1 VTLPMKCLCENNKI
15 DCQAC
20 IEQAKKNWHEFS
32 ARNPGASP
40 GQLMELAI
48 EKDLPEVVFG
58 ILQNADLN
66 INAVCDP
73 SRYGSQSP
81 MMTALLAN
89 NKRMFALITAQLN
102 FDLASSLPA
111 YEQWVWVRTCSLEML
126 LQYIEMPGVDINQKD
141 GNGKALLHEVV
152 TDLTSEDKLLALLR
166 QPNVII
172 DIQQVDG
179 TTPLYRAA
187 LAGNANAFEQLLDK
201 GADINNRNNDNGW
214 TSLMC
219 AAAANYIAVAEK
231 ILSHANAD
239 INLADDN
246 LNTALHIAARGGHVQ
261 IVELLLKRP
270 DIQINLKNNTGATAL
285 AEAGLTGHAEVIK
298 HLLGRSELDINSQDQ
313 NGQTPLFVAVSTGN
327 VEIVRLLLADPR
339 IDVTIMDKLGKNTAL
354 DMAKAMGFT
363 KIIELMN

>member
-1 VTLPMKCLCENNKI
+1 
-15 DCQAC
+15 
-20 IEQAKKNWHEFS
+20 
-32 ARNPGASP
+32 
-40 GQLMELAI
+40 MELAI

-58 ILQNADLN
+58 ILQNVDMN

-111 YEQWVWVRTCSLEML
+111 YEQWVWVRTCSLEIL
-126 LQYIEMPGVDINQKD
+126 LQYLEMPGVDINQKD

-152 TDLTSEDKLLALLR
+152 ADLTSEDKLHALLR
-166 QPNVII
+166 QPNVVI

-187 LAGNANAFEQLLDK
+187 LAGNVNAFEQLLDK

-214 TSLMC
+214 TILMC
-219 AAAANYIAVAEK
+219 AAAANDIAVAEE

-246 LNTALHIAARGGHVQ
+246 LNTALHIAARYGHFAV
-261 IVELLLKRP
+261 IELMLKRP
-270 DIQINLKNNTGATAL
+270 DIKINLKKNTGATAL
-285 AEAGLTGHAEVIK
+285 AEAALMGHADIVK
-298 HLLGRSELDINSQDQ
+298 HLLEKPELEINSLDQ
-313 NGQTPLFVAVSTGN
+313 NGQTPLFLAVSVGN
-327 VEIVRLLLADPR
+327 IEVVRLLLADPR
-339 IDVTIMDKLGKNTAL
+339 IDVAITDRLGKNTAL
-354 DMAKAMGFT
+354 DMAKAMGFR
-363 KIIELMN
+363 KIVELMSD